1 MCSQI
6 FSKATSVSA
15 GNFRAPTECVAS
27 FKVLI
32 TGNLTTHDFF
42 VKKFERALLQT
53 VEFNRLRRFGR
64 LRDFSRSC
72 FSLACAARIIFLPKA
87 GGQQRRFAGVFDRR
101 RRILYVWFGRRS
113 SSMDPDDY
121 DPIAAAL
128 KEDIGKGDITTEF
141 FVPEALHASGRIVAH
156 EPAVVAGTATAAE
169 IFRKIDP
176 ETNVQIVRPDGE
188 AVPPGDV
195 VIEVRG
201 LARSIL
207 KAERVALNFLQRLCG
222 VATLTRQFVDAVG
235 NHPAKIL
242 DTRKTTPGLR
252 ALEKAAVVAGGG
264 VNHRS
269 GLFDMVLV
277 KDNHLAALNG
287 LSGFS
292 DQIRRLRTERPNVR
306 IEVEADDLEQA
317 RAFVEIDG
325 IDVILL
331 DNMVPAQIR
340 EALALRKNNIKFEAS
355 GGITLK
361 NVRRVA
367 ATGVDYIS
375 IGALTNAARA
385 IDLGLEMNHVH
396 G

>member
-1 MCSQI
+1 L
-6 FSKATSVSA
+6 FLLK
-15 GNFRAPTECVAS
+15 
-27 FKVLI
+27 
-32 TGNLTTHDFF
+32 
-42 VKKFERALLQT
+42 RALP
-53 VEFNRLRRFGR
+53 E
-64 LRDFSRSC
+64 S
-72 FSLACAARIIFLPKA
+72 IFLPKS
-87 GGQQRRFAGVFDRR
+87 GGQQQRFAGVFDRR
-101 RRILYVWFGRRS
+101 RWILYVWCDLRP
-113 SSMDPDDY
+113 SMDPDDY

-128 KEDIGKGDITTEF
+128 REDIGRGDITTEF

-156 EPAVVAGTATAAE
+156 ESAVVAGTATAAE

-176 ETNVQIVRPDGE
+176 ATDIQIVSPDGE
-188 AVPPGDV
+188 AVVAGDI

-222 VATLTRQFVDAVG
+222 IATLTRQFVDAVG

-277 KDNHLAALNG
+277 KDNHLAALGG
-287 LSGFS
+287 LSGFA
-292 DQIRRLRTERPNVR
+292 DQIRQLRKEQPNIR

-331 DNMVPAQIR
+331 DNMEPAQIR
-340 EALALRKNNIKFEAS
+340 EALALRRNNIKFEAS

-361 NVRRVA
+361 NVRRIA

-375 IGALTNAARA
+375 IGALTNAAPA
-385 IDLGLEMNHVH
+385 INLGLEMTHVQ

>member
-1 MCSQI
+1 
-6 FSKATSVSA
+6 
-15 GNFRAPTECVAS
+15 
-27 FKVLI
+27 
-32 TGNLTTHDFF
+32 
-42 VKKFERALLQT
+42 
-53 VEFNRLRRFGR
+53 
-64 LRDFSRSC
+64 
-72 FSLACAARIIFLPKA
+72 
-87 GGQQRRFAGVFDRR
+87 
-101 RRILYVWFGRRS
+101 
-113 SSMDPDDY
+113 MDTDDY

-141 FVPEALHASGRIVAH
+141 FVPEALHASARIVAH
-156 EPAVVAGTATAAE
+156 EPAVVAGTGTAAE
-169 IFRKIDP
+169 IFRRID
-176 ETNVQIVRPDGE
+176 TATDIQIVRPDGE
-188 AVPPGDV
+188 AVVAGDS

-201 LARSIL
+201 FARSIL

-222 VATLTRQFVDAVG
+222 IATLTRQFVDAVG

-269 GLFDMVLV
+269 GLYDMVLV
-277 KDNHLAALNG
+277 KDNHLAALGG
-287 LSGFS
+287 LSGFA
-292 DQIRRLRTERPNVR
+292 DQIRRLRKERPNIR
-306 IEVEADDLEQA
+306 IEVEADELEQA

-340 EALALRKNNIKFEAS
+340 EALALRRNNIKFEAS

-361 NVRRVA
+361 TVRRIA
-367 ATGVDYIS
+367 ATGVDFIS

-385 IDLGLEMNHVH
+385 IDLGLEMTHVQ